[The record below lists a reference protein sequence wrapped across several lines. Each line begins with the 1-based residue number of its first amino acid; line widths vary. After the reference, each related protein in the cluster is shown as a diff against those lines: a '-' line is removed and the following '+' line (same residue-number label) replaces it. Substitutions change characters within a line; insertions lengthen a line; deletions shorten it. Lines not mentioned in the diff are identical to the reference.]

1 MIEVNIII
9 ISIIKYL
16 SIRFYFFYFFFLR
29 QIIPKSIKPIEL
41 IARFADICTKYEP

>member
-16 SIRFYFFYFFFLR
+16 SIRFYLFDLFFIA
-29 QIIPKSIKPIEL
+29 QTIPKSMNPIEF
-41 IARFADICTKYEP
+41 IARFADICTK